1 MNINNVKII
10 LLVLFGAL
18 EVASWAGEN
27 VSGVQTPTAAPN
39 GSQIQTHLRID
50 VKDETKNVHLV
61 SSTNNPNIL
70 TKAYVLKNADPY
82 ELLAYFQSAVKSE
95 QISGDRAKV
104 ETIKYNDGTG
114 ILIVSA
120 EDYRFGKQINGLG
133 FDEIVAMLDK
143 PGVVNSAGTIGYAY
157 FPKYVSAA
165 WLAEKLSNV
174 GLNLPDQKELEGGK
188 DKIVV
193 DASLNALFIYVPPYQ
208 VKNVN
213 EMIKQYDGPIS
224 ELRVKYTVY
233 EIDAEVDG
241 NLGVDFQAWKNG
253 PGTDLFTAASRFGKQ
268 WDFANN
274 FVSYPFVNKSHSQF
288 IHFSPK
294 WNSKYFDFLEA
305 RSKAK
310 MLTRGEASIMNNQEA
325 RIEATSRI
333 PDFRNSTKP
342 ADINV
347 VSYIRLNDQRIY
359 DSTGSSMIAP
369 DTTGGND
376 GRYRLSAVDNSGV
389 TVTLTQANHAIGA
402 FPGTPYRGDLLITR
416 LFDGSRYSYTLELNE
431 QEAAAQGVQF
441 ARLPYPRNAAGALPA
456 TPENGDLL
464 GYKVNVYNVKLERLT
479 ATLGGVGGGGAAP
492 QEAFNY
498 SWVTFDKYDSSENF
512 AISRDYGLDT
522 AIDGYGF
529 LLSLKAVVCENSSTL
544 SISMSNTSLI
554 GFQGNGTPRT
564 SRSEISTQV
573 IVKNEGG
580 EFVVGGV
587 EKKAVVKSVSK
598 VPWLGDLPIIG
609 WALSSESEVSKK
621 SQVVAVIEAIPVRPD
636 SRTPEEIRKEIE
648 LITANVSDSGES
660 LKVGFDQYLLDGE
673 KKGIDPLP

>member
-1 MNINNVKII
+1 MIKLI
-10 LLVLFGAL
+10 LLFFFGTL
-18 EVASWAGEN
+18 GFHSWSGEN
-27 VSGVQTPTAAPN
+27 VSGIQTPTAAPN

-50 VKDETKNVHLV
+50 VKDDTKNVHLI

-70 TKAYVLKNADPY
+70 TRAYVLKNADPY
-82 ELLAYFQSAVKSE
+82 ELLPYFREAVTAE
-95 QISGDRAKV
+95 QISGDKAKV
-104 ETIKYNDGTG
+104 ECIKYNDGTG
-114 ILIVSA
+114 VLIVSA
-120 EDYRFGKQINGLG
+120 EDYRFGKQKHGMG
-133 FDEIVAMLDK
+133 FDEIVAELDK
-143 PGVVNSAGTIGYAY
+143 PGVTSSSGTIGYAY
-157 FPKYVSAA
+157 FPKYVPAS
-165 WLAEKLSNV
+165 WLAEQLRNV
-174 GLNLPDQKELEGGK
+174 GLNLPDQKELQGGK

-193 DASLNALFIYVPPYQ
+193 DNSLNAVFIYVPAYQ

-213 EMIKQYDGPIS
+213 EMIKQYDGPVS
-224 ELRVKYTVY
+224 ELKVKYTVY

-274 FVSYPFVNKSHSQF
+274 FVNYPFVNKSHSQF

-310 MLTRGEASIMNNQEA
+310 VITRGEASIMNNQEA
-325 RIEATSRI
+325 RIEATTRLPGFVNGS
-333 PDFRNSTKP
+333 KP

-359 DSTGSSMIAP
+359 DSTVTSTIPP
-369 DTTGGND
+369 DATGGND
-376 GRYRLSAVDNSGV
+376 GRYRLSAVDNNGV

-402 FPGTPYRGDLLITR
+402 FPGIPYRGDLQITR

-431 QEAAAQGVQF
+431 QEAAAQGVVF
-441 ARLPYPRNAAGALPA
+441 ARLPYPRNGAGALPA

-464 GYKVNVYNVKLERLT
+464 GYKVNVFNVKLERLT

-498 SWVTFDKYDSSENF
+498 SWVTYDKYDSSENF
-512 AISRDYGLDT
+512 TIGKDAGLDT
-522 AIDGYGF
+522 AINGYGF
-529 LLSLKAVVCENSSTL
+529 LLSLKPVVCENSSTL
-544 SISMSNTSLI
+544 SIAMVNTSLI

-564 SRSEISTQV
+564 ARSEVSTQV
-573 IVKNEGG
+573 IVNNDGS
-580 EFVVGGV
+580 EFVIGGV
-587 EKKAVVKSVSK
+587 EKKALVRSVNK
-598 VPWLGDLPIIG
+598 VPWLGDLPVIG

-621 SQVVAVIEAIPVRPD
+621 SQIVAVIEAVPARPD
-636 SRTPEEIRKEIE
+636 TKTPEQVNKEIAE
-648 LITANVSDSGES
+648 ITSNIVDSGEV
-660 LKVGFDQYLLDGE
+660 LKVGFDQYLLDKE